1 MCSTIHLNET
11 NGGDGVKRKVL
22 GFLNTYK
29 FSVISGVLLVFAT
42 LLLSAFKDVIVAG
55 GDILSFSVRDVF
67 LICWWPLLS
76 ALHGILSCLFL
87 KKTWMPSVVLCVTTW
102 LTFIVLNL
110 NDIPRMTA
118 VFSLS
123 ALVWPCVAFVFSCF
137 FSLVAKLIWWIIKE
151 MKANW

>member
-1 MCSTIHLNET
+1 M
-11 NGGDGVKRKVL
+11 KRKVL

-29 FSVISGVLLVFAT
+29 FSVIGGVLLVFAT

-110 NDIPRMTA
+110 N
-118 VFSLS
+118 VS
-123 ALVWPCVAFVFSCF
+123 AIVWPCIAFVFSCF
-137 FSLVAKLIWWIIKE
+137 FSLVAKLIRWIVKE